1 MVARLAIYNII
12 ACSSSL
18 IRVLA
23 NTSLKKILYGG
34 KTLEWL
40 LQDYIIY
47 IMLLDY
53 YYRCMFLKKHFSV
66 VYGGGTNQIFLN
78 LKNSLTYTFG

>member
-40 LQDYIIY
+40 LQDYIILY
-47 IMLLDY
+47 YVTRLLLP
-53 YYRCMFLKKHFSV
+53 MHVFKKNILV
-66 VYGGGTNQIFLN
+66 LYMEVEQI
-78 LKNSLTYTFG
+78 